1 MKLKFIKS
9 NEESFN
15 IYKSWFSDKELNK
28 RLGPI
33 DNETW
38 EKWKGYHKIEK
49 SEELAA

>member
-15 IYKSWFSDKELNK
+15 IYKSWFTDKELNK
-28 RLGPI
+28 QLGPM

-38 EKWKGYHKIEK
+38 EK
-49 SEELAA
+49 